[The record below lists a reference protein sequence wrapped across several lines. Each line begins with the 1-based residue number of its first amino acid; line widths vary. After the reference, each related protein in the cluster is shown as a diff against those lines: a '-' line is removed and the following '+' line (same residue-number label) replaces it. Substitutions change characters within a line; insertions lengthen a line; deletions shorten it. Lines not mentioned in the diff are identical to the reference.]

1 MGRLAEGQNYPP
13 IFGDTLALADP
24 QCRCMSFA
32 PGFTWEPT
40 MSDDFDELSPKAFL
54 TRRQLVRFLNRR
66 GFSISFSS
74 IAKYCAPARREGPP
88 TAGVWA
94 RHMLYDREE

>member
-1 MGRLAEGQNYPP
+1 
-13 IFGDTLALADP
+13 
-24 QCRCMSFA
+24 
-32 PGFTWEPT
+32 

-54 TRRQLVRFLNRR
+54 TRRQLVRFLNQR

-74 IAKYCAPARREGPP
+74 IAKYCAPARGEGPP

-94 RHMLYDREE
+94 RHRLYDREEALEWARKRLRSGLGRRR